1 VAIARPRLRL
11 SILAV
16 TGFEGAQKY
25 ILWCISQAFITI
37 LDVYIVDVPR
47 TRIVCVRCYS
57 KN

>member
-1 VAIARPRLRL
+1 MAIARPRLRL

-47 TRIVCVRCYS
+47 TRIVCVR
-57 KN
+57 